1 MSSNAA
7 NNMPTLAY
15 MAERTMTAECTM
27 DPAGMDSF
35 GDAAQPPVR
44 AVVAVF
50 LTWMG
55 PFFKVANP
63 SSIKRC

>member
-15 MAERTMTAECTM
+15 IAERTMTAECTLN
-27 DPAGMDSF
+27 PAGMDSF

-44 AVVAVF
+44 VGVAAF

-55 PFFKVANP
+55 PSFKVASP
-63 SSIKRC
+63 SSIKHY